1 MHFFKIFAACIFF
14 VVLQVRVRSTSPRQI
29 TIFANMRMKIEFT
42 NFAMAILLFA
52 GFAVAAINVNTGEN
66 VEIAGFIESES
77 QRILQIPDTLVLNL
91 NFQTAK
97 DGHSRAGLLFFLGE
111 REVSIKMDYALGQL
125 KGTLK
130 ADTSWFTGYCGM
142 LECQTKPMPA
152 QQRIEVTR
160 ILVSRILMDLKR
172 RIQGV
177 FVENVPIK
185 TETAPTDTIPP
196 QDTIPQGGEQ

>member
-1 MHFFKIFAACIFF
+1 
-14 VVLQVRVRSTSPRQI
+14 
-29 TIFANMRMKIEFT
+29 MRMKIEFT